1 MPFLIAKINL
11 PSFLW
16 LWRIAAWSMG
26 GVLCCYFLLTFS
38 GLGLSYTRLKK
49 IKRPNGLRFTH
60 LIFGTGLVG
69 LIFLLLIIGL
79 MGTYGYYGSLGHS
92 WHLVAGLIVVALGVG
107 SAISALQIHPQR
119 AWARPLHLTLN
130 GLLLIALG
138 VVAWTGWAV
147 VQKYLPER
155 WWL

>member
-1 MPFLIAKINL
+1 MDFLIAKINL

-26 GVLCCYFLLTFS
+26 GVLACYGMLAVS
-38 GLGLSYTRLKK
+38 GLWLSYGRMQKL
-49 IKRPNGLRFTH
+49 KRPAGLRFTH
-60 LIFGTGLVG
+60 LVFGTGLVG
-69 LIFLLLIIGL
+69 LIVLLLIIGL
-79 MGTYGYYGSLGHS
+79 IGTYGYYGSLGHS
-92 WHLVAGLIVVALGVG
+92 WHLLAGLTVVVLAFG

-130 GLLLIALG
+130 GLLLFALA

-147 VQKYLPER
+147 VQKYLPEH
-155 WWL
+155 WWQ